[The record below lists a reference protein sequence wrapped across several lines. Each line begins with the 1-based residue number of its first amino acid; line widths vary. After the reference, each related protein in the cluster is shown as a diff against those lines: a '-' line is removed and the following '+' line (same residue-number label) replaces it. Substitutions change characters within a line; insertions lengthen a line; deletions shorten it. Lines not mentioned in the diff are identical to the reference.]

1 MAASGDT
8 DASKARTALA
18 ECVLNSSYKYCT
30 LGIAL
35 AVPIGV
41 KLKSYNPLVY
51 LGISGTLADFLEGYS
66 TCQEQRE
73 AYQKCIAKPPEQ

>member
-1 MAASGDT
+1 MSGAGD
-8 DASKARTALA
+8 DELQKARSALA
-18 ECVLNSSYKYCT
+18 ECVIDSSYKYCT

-51 LGISGTLADFLEGYS
+51 LGVSGTLADFLEGYNN
-66 TCQEQRE
+66 CQEQRE
-73 AYQKCIAKPPEQ
+73 AYEKCVSKPQQK